1 MAKIDVTKFNND
13 PAFETER
20 NEFDA
25 LFEGGFR
32 RFMEKEKTRKEKEPT
47 PDEDNI
53 FDTLFGSKKGGAE

>member
-32 RFMEKEKTRKEKEPT
+32 RFMEKQKKAKEQN
-47 PDEDNI
+47 PDPEEGNI
-53 FDTLFGSKKGGAE
+53 FDMIFGPKKGGAE